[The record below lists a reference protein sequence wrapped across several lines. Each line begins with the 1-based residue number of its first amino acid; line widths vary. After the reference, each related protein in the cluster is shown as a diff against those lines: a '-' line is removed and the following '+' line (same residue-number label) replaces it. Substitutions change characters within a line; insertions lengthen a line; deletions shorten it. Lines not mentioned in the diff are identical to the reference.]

1 MRKLNIIILGIILTF
16 VISACGT
23 ENENEESEELEDLPT
38 LEVAFDPPETAEVGE
53 TVELVAEVTYDNEL
67 VTDASQM
74 DFEYWYE
81 DEEDD
86 SETVEAKNNDDGT
99 YSVDVTFDKDGEYSI
114 YAHTTAHELH
124 TMPKASI
131 EVSE

>member
-23 ENENEESEELEDLPT
+23 GNEETEELEDLPT